1 MKIMKKIVILI
12 STIFLTI
19 ALIIGY
25 RIYYKK
31 VAIEQAVKENKSYES
46 FYNKEILGTDVI
58 SIINKAI
65 DSNEKNQVEKDEK
78 GNYIDN
84 FENSIEIKLKFKELD
99 QIITMERI
107 NEVGMQQ
114 FWLNFGALS
123 FKCTDIEYHT
133 KTNNVKSMYFEQ
145 I

>member
-1 MKIMKKIVILI
+1 MKRIVILI

-19 ALIIGY
+19 ALIVGY

-31 VAIEQAVKENKSYES
+31 VAIEETIKKNKSYES

-84 FENSIEIKLKFKELD
+84 LENSIEIKLKFKELD

-114 FWLNFGALS
+114 FWLNYGTLS
-123 FKCTDIEYHT
+123 FKCTNIEYHT
-133 KTNNVKSMYFEQ
+133 KTNNVKYMYFEQ

>member
-1 MKIMKKIVILI
+1 MKKNVILI

>member
-1 MKIMKKIVILI
+1 MKKNVILI

-114 FWLNFGALS
+114 FWLNYGALS
-123 FKCTDIEYHT
+123 FKCTNIEYHT

>member
-1 MKIMKKIVILI
+1 MKKIVILI

-25 RIYYKK
+25 KIYYKK
-31 VAIEQAVKENKSYES
+31 VAIEQAAKENKSYES

-114 FWLNFGALS
+114 FWLNYGTLS
-123 FKCTDIEYHT
+123 FKCTNIEYHT
-133 KTNNVKSMYFEQ
+133 KTNNVKYMYFEQ

>member
-1 MKIMKKIVILI
+1 MKKIVILI

>member
-1 MKIMKKIVILI
+1 MKRIVILI

-19 ALIIGY
+19 ALIVGY

-31 VAIEQAVKENKSYES
+31 VAIEETIKKNKSYERI
-46 FYNKEILGTDVI
+46 YNKEILGKDVI

-123 FKCTDIEYHT
+123 FKCTNIEYHT

>member
-1 MKIMKKIVILI
+1 MKKIVILI

-46 FYNKEILGTDVI
+46 FYNKDILGTDVI

>member
-1 MKIMKKIVILI
+1 MKKIVILI

-31 VAIEQAVKENKSYES
+31 VAIEQAAKENKSYES

-114 FWLNFGALS
+114 FWLNYGTLS
-123 FKCTDIEYHT
+123 FKCTNIEYHT
-133 KTNNVKSMYFEQ
+133 KTNNVKYMYFEQ

>member
-1 MKIMKKIVILI
+1 MKKIVILI

-25 RIYYKK
+25 RVYYKK

-114 FWLNFGALS
+114 FWLNYGALS
-123 FKCTDIEYHT
+123 FKCTNIEYHT
-133 KTNNVKSMYFEQ
+133 KTSNVKNMYFEQ